1 MIQVIFQSIEIV
13 LNMKDNTRGRFCSD
27 YVASKASVLPQ
38 EADANLEG
46 SAPKTPKEKGG

>member
-1 MIQVIFQSIEIV
+1 MIPVIPQSIETV

-38 EADANLEG
+38 ETDANLEG